1 MKPFISLLKVGFRRA
16 IFSWHFLLSVS
27 SVTLVLMMTSLG
39 MIGPQSDVLSVAII
53 SGSGNIPLIVGI
65 LPLIPFAIT
74 FASEW
79 EERAVSFWIIRS
91 GVRAYAISKL
101 MVSAWSGFLATFT
114 GILLHTL
121 LLWTQLPLYTT
132 FQTGDAYAPLLD
144 AGMPWPYLLSAAA
157 HLSLSSALFAVVAL
171 WISTYIPNKWTALTA
186 PVVLYFVLLRLTRNW
201 DIPPFLKIGTLV
213 EGTYHAG
220 SPLTALLLKL
230 GVVMF
235 LIWLMGYGTIGQIGR
250 RVRHD

>member
-1 MKPFISLLKVGFRRA
+1 MKLFISLLHIGFRLA
-16 IFSWHFLLSVS
+16 IFSWHFLLSFI
-27 SVTLVLMMTSLG
+27 SVTLVMLMTSLG

-91 GVRAYAISKL
+91 GVRAYAISKV
-101 MVSAWSGFLATFT
+101 MMSACSGFLATFT

-121 LLWTQLPLYTT
+121 LLWTQLPLYTN

-144 AGMPWPYLLSAAA
+144 AEMPWLYLLSAAA
-157 HLSLSSALFAVVAL
+157 HLSLSSALFAVAAL
-171 WISTYIPNKWTALTA
+171 WISAYIPNK
-186 PVVLYFVLLRLTRNW
+186 
-201 DIPPFLKIGTLV
+201 
-213 EGTYHAG
+213 
-220 SPLTALLLKL
+220 
-230 GVVMF
+230 
-235 LIWLMGYGTIGQIGR
+235 
-250 RVRHD
+250 